1 MVGFEYPTTLHFRRH
16 GPQGYKDYESYRDWL
31 RDEFIFRCA
40 YCLHRERWNLGG
52 AAFHIDHFTPVMA
65 DPAGKCAYSNL
76 VYACARCNEAKR
88 AILGVP
94 DPCQVAFRD
103 CLRILDDGRVEALND
118 QGKKLKLVLR
128 LDSEKNVGDRS
139 RWKRTLEF
147 LRSNNAALYREY
159 MGFPAD
165 LPDLRNKRVRKNTRP
180 DGAANC
186 YFVLRER
193 RELPEV
199 Y

>member
-1 MVGFEYPTTLHFRRH
+1 MLGFEYPTVPHVRRH
-16 GPQGYKDYESYRDWL
+16 GPEGYEDYDSYRDWL

-40 YCLHRERWNLGG
+40 YCLHREQWNHSGT
-52 AAFHIDHFTPVMA
+52 AFHIDHFIPVTA
-65 DPAGKCAYSNL
+65 DPDGRCEYANL

-94 DPCQVAFRD
+94 DPCQMAFHD

-118 QGKKLKLVLR
+118 QGKKLNLVLR
-128 LDSEKNVGDRS
+128 LDSEKNVSVRS
-139 RWKRTLEF
+139 RWMRTLQS
-147 LRSNNAALYREY
+147 LRINDGLLYREY
-159 MGFPAD
+159 MGFPPD
-165 LPDLRNKRVRKNTRP
+165 LPDLRRKQIRNTRP
-180 DGAANC
+180 EGAASC

-193 RELPEV
+193 GELPEI